1 MKKIILL
8 VAPVVLF
15 ITSSFAADPN
25 QKVLEAFSKTF
36 QQVKNVTWQDIDNR
50 YEANFKDNNITFRIM
65 YDQEGNVVK
74 SIRYYFASTLPIFIQ
89 AKLSKKYENKT
100 VYGVTEITTDTDV
113 IYHIILQDSKN
124 WIHVQSDSFGNMF
137 TERKLRKA

>member
-25 QKVLEAFSKTF
+25 QKVLDAFSKTF
-36 QQVKNVTWQDIDNR
+36 QQVKNVTWQDVDNR
-50 YEANFKDNNITFRIM
+50 YEANFKENNITFRIM

-74 SIRYYFASTLPIFIQ
+74 SIRYYFGSTLPIFIQ
-89 AKLSKKYENKT
+89 AKLSKKYDGKS
-100 VYGVTEITTDTDV
+100 VFGVTEITTDTDV
-113 IYHIILQDSKN
+113 IYHIILQDVTN
-124 WIHVQSDSFGNMF
+124 WIHVQSDSYGNMF
-137 TERKLRKA
+137 TEKKLRKA

>member
-1 MKKIILL
+1 MKKIILF

-25 QKVLEAFSKTF
+25 QKVLNAFSKTF

-100 VYGVTEITTDTDV
+100 VYGVTEITT
-113 IYHIILQDSKN
+113 
-124 WIHVQSDSFGNMF
+124 
-137 TERKLRKA
+137 

>member
-25 QKVLEAFSKTF
+25 QKVLDAFSKTF

-89 AKLSKKYENKT
+89 AKLSKKYDNKT

-113 IYHIILQDSKN
+113 IYHIILQDATN